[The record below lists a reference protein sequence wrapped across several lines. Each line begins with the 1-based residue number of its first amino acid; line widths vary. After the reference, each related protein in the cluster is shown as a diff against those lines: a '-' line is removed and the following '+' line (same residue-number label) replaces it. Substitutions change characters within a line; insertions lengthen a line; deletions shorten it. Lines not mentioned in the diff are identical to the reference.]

1 MSYTITPNADC
12 PVSARQAA
20 AGVAYYA
27 ALERFL
33 ERPTVATRAAMLGAA
48 RAAGRLNRD
57 GMQAIRADVASR
69 AQALGKLCPQ
79 I

>member
-1 MSYTITPNADC
+1 MSYTLPSHDDC
-12 PVSARQAA
+12 PVSRAQAA
-20 AGVAYYA
+20 RGVAYYA